1 MTLRIATWN
10 INSVRFR
17 LDIVERFLVEHT
29 PDVLCLQETKVIDDG
44 FPHAMFEALG
54 YHHRLLNGQKM
65 HHGVATVSRVP
76 LVEERRFD
84 WQDNGEARH
93 IGARLP
99 CGVLIENVYIPAGGD
114 VPDRIVNPKF
124 GQKLDFLGRML
135 TWSESLRDASIIVG
149 DFNVAPLECDV
160 WSHKALIDVVS
171 HTPVEV
177 AALAALQQSH
187 DWVDLGR
194 HFIPAPER
202 LFTWWS
208 YRAAEWRLSDRGRR
222 LDHIWASP
230 EVAAAATRFEVIED
244 ARDWGKPSDHVPQIA
259 TFDL

>member
-65 HHGVATVSRVP
+65 HHGVATVSRLP